1 MGVNVRARALRVCG
15 IVAAACI
22 VTLCGAEPAR
32 AADAPTAQ
40 ELYRKALVVMNDL
53 KEPAFVTFRL
63 DGVGDGLRVDW
74 TTENCD
80 DVEVDRRSYTYGN
93 NQVHWTLRHRTA
105 DFRTEVVDAADGR
118 RYVSNVDPTWLST
131 YRSLRNAPFHF
142 GPLHC
147 QSVAPRNQPT
157 PAPTEP
163 PASPGPVLKTIGTVV
178 ALGPGIYNVEDRG
191 ERACPNGDPGHALH
205 LWSRT
210 NNPRQTLSDVVIELR
225 SLRFCLI
232 RFGVRDGGPISGTMI
247 VEEHFADTGGYWLK
261 TDGFLEG
268 TGRVAGIKTSHG
280 VWRYRTSDFHFPE
293 SLPQQAFVPPPA
305 FDPAPYLRA
314 QQMVDIGGRRLNLY
328 CTGSGAPTVI
338 LDSNESD
345 DTSDW
350 RFVQPLIAKHTRVCS
365 YDRAGFGFS
374 DQGPLPR
381 DASAY
386 VNDLRS
392 LIEKAPI
399 ARPFVLVGYSS
410 STLSARLYADRH
422 LDDLAGLVLV
432 EPDIE
437 DQEAALFAVAPAL
450 KAGFEEGFAA
460 AKACTAATERGGLK
474 PHTQLYDV
482 CTSHDP
488 QLPASLVDLIVK
500 RQLRPEWWRAYN
512 SDQNSARTISTA
524 EVRSEQRQYGNLPLA
539 VVVVP
544 DPFAGEALPADQR
557 RAEREFMKNFTAPL
571 ATYSSVG
578 SRVEIDGC
586 NHGDIATHCASGVAA
601 AIDKV
606 IDRARGVK

>member
-1 MGVNVRARALRVCG
+1 MNINVGPRAFRVCG
-15 IVAAACI
+15 IVAAAC
-22 VTLCGAEPAR
+22 VVALCGALQAR
-32 AADAPTAQ
+32 AAEPPTAK
-40 ELYRKALVVMNDL
+40 ELYRQALIVMNDL

-63 DGVGDGLRVDW
+63 EGTGDGMRVDW
-74 TTENCD
+74 RTENCD
-80 DVEVDRRSYTYGN
+80 DVEVDWRAFTFGDNR
-93 NQVHWTLRHRTA
+93 VRWALRHRTE
-105 DFRTEVVDAADGR
+105 DFKTEIVDMADGR

-131 YRSLRNAPFHF
+131 YRSLRNVPFHF
-142 GPLHC
+142 GILHC
-147 QSVAPRNQPT
+147 QPQQARNNPT
-157 PAPTEP
+157 PAPAAST
-163 PASPGPVLKTIGTVV
+163 ASPGPALKVIGTVV

-191 ERACPNGDPGHALH
+191 DRACPNGDPGHALH

-210 NNPRQTLSDVVIELR
+210 NNPRHTLSDVVIDLR
-225 SLRFCLI
+225 SLRFCSV
-232 RFGVRDGGPISGTMI
+232 RFAVNDGGAIGGNVI
-247 VEEHFADTGGYWLK
+247 IEEHFADVGGYWLQS
-261 TDGFLEG
+261 DGFLEG
-268 TGRVAGIKTSHG
+268 TARIAGIKALHG
-280 VWRYRTSDFHFPE
+280 VWRYRMSDFQFPD
-293 SLPQQAFVPPPA
+293 SVPQQAFVAPPA

-328 CTGSGAPTVI
+328 CTGSGSPTVI
-338 LDSNESD
+338 LDANESD

-350 RFVQPLIAKHTRVCS
+350 RVVQPQLAKRTRVCS

-386 VNDLRS
+386 VNDLRA
-392 LIEKAPI
+392 LVEKAPI

-410 STLSARLYADRH
+410 STLSARVYADRH

-450 KAGFEEGFAA
+450 KAGFEQGFAA

-482 CTSHDP
+482 CTSNDAH
-488 QLPASLVDLIVK
+488 LPASYNALLAK

-512 SDQNSARTISTA
+512 SDQTSDRTISTV

-539 VVVVP
+539 VVVAA
-544 DPFAGEALPADQR
+544 DPFATEPLPADQR

-571 ATYSSVG
+571 ATFSSIG

-586 NHGDIATHCASGVAA
+586 NHGTIITQCASGVAA

-606 IDRARGVK
+606 IDQARRPR